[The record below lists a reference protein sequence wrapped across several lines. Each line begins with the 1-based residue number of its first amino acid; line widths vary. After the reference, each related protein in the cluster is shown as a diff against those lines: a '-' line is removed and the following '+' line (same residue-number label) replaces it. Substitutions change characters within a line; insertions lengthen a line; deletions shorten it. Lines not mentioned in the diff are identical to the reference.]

1 MAFPGNLS
9 NFPFFPLQ
17 FDKDAQTVDPGEE
30 QALSTWLQSQGPVDL
45 IVISHGWNNDEQD
58 ALDLYKRMFAAFR
71 SVLDKNQVPA
81 MAGRTIAV
89 AGVFWPSKK
98 FADDENIP
106 GGAASAQAVD
116 PLADAFAGA
125 SAAADPALLSRLQE
139 LMAQENLSIPERDEA
154 VGLLRRLLAAVPPS
168 AEEGSANVQ
177 AAAADG
183 GTFSNEVFLQ
193 QLTGEGEA
201 AAAGPDSGGAAGL
214 FSSSLDDL
222 TGAVRT
228 GLNLFTFYTMRE
240 RAGLVGLNALNPLL
254 ARIASHANVRIH
266 LMGHS
271 FGARLV
277 TAAAAAGGRF
287 HPKSMTLLQAA
298 FSQYGFSTL
307 YDGHS
312 NGAFQHVLL
321 QQRIEGPVL
330 ITHTNNDHAV
340 GWAYPIAARLK
351 SIIASSIDGGPN
363 DPYGGMGRNGAQKTP
378 QALSKTLLAAGTA
391 GYSFPASG
399 GVLNLESTTFVNGHS
414 GIANEAVAYAVLS
427 AMA

>member
-17 FDKDAQTVDPGEE
+17 FNKDAQAVDASEE
-30 QALSTWLQSQGPVDL
+30 QALSNWLQGQGPVEL
-45 IVISHGWNNDEQD
+45 LVLSHGWNNDEQD
-58 ALDLYKRMFAAFR
+58 ALDLYSRMFAKFR
-71 SVLDKNQVPA
+71 SVLDKNHVPA
-81 MAGRTIAV
+81 LQGRTIAV

-98 FADDENIP
+98 FAEEANIP
-106 GGAASAQAVD
+106 GGAASAEVVD
-116 PLADAFAGA
+116 PLAGAFAGA
-125 SAAADPALLSRLQE
+125 EAAADPAVLGRLQE
-139 LMAQENLSIPERDEA
+139 LMAQDSLSLPERDEV
-154 VGLLRRLLAAVPPS
+154 VGLLRQLLATVPPS

-193 QLTGEGEA
+193 QLTGEADA

-214 FSSSLDDL
+214 FSNPFGDL
-222 TGAVRT
+222 TNAVRT

-240 RAGLVGLNALNPLL
+240 RAGQVGLNALNPLL
-254 ARIASHANVRIH
+254 ARLAAHANARIH
-266 LMGHS
+266 LAGHS

-277 TAAAAAGGRF
+277 TAASAAGGQF

-298 FSQYGFSTL
+298 FSHYGFSTL

-312 NGAFQHVLL
+312 NGAFQQVLL
-321 QQRIEGPVL
+321 NQRIEGPIL
-330 ITHTNNDHAV
+330 ITHTPNDQAV

-378 QALSKTLLAAGTA
+378 QAVSKTLLASGTA
-391 GYSFPASG
+391 GYTFPAAG
-399 GVLNLESTTFVNGHS
+399 GVLNLESTAFVNGHS
-414 GIANEAVAYAVLS
+414 GIDNEAVAYAILS

>member
-17 FDKDAQTVDPGEE
+17 FNKDAQAVDAAEE
-30 QALSTWLQSQGPVDL
+30 QALSTWLQSQGPVEL
-45 IVISHGWNNDEQD
+45 IVISHGWNNDELD
-58 ALDLYKRMFAAFR
+58 ALDLYKRMFTSFR
-71 SVLDKNQVPA
+71 SVLDRNLVPA

-98 FADDENIP
+98 FAEEDAIP
-106 GGAASAQAVD
+106 GGAASAEFLD
-116 PLADAFAGA
+116 PLADAFEGA
-125 SAAADPALLSRLQE
+125 EAAADPAILARLKE
-139 LMAQENLSIPERDEA
+139 LTVQGDLTIPERDEA
-154 VGLLRRLLAAVPPS
+154 IGLLRQLLAAVPVS
-168 AEEGSANVQ
+168 NEEGSANVQ

-183 GTFSNEVFLQ
+183 GAFSNEEFLQ
-193 QLTGEGEA
+193 KLTGEAEA
-201 AAAGPDSGGAAGL
+201 VAAGPNDGGAAGL
-214 FSSSLDDL
+214 FSNPLDDL
-222 TGAVRT
+222 VGAVRT

-240 RAGLVGLNALNPLL
+240 RAGLVGLTALNPLL
-254 ARIASHANVRIH
+254 ARIAVHANARIH

-277 TAAAAAGGRF
+277 TAAAAAGGQF

-298 FSQYGFSTL
+298 FSHYGFSTL

-312 NGAFQHVLL
+312 NGAFQSILL
-321 QQRIEGPVL
+321 NQRIEGPIL
-330 ITHTNNDHAV
+330 ITHTPNDHAV

-378 QALSKTLLAAGTA
+378 QATANTLLASGTA